1 MLTPDDRRLE
11 KWEKKETGKTAAV
24 ITRQY
29 TEAAKDAARLMKELF
44 RRLREYDK
52 PPAAMHMDALS
63 LKQWRVAK
71 RQEQMRNSKEV
82 RQTAARLAAVAA
94 FAAPL
99 VNALCREVWQKN
111 AWINAEY
118 KPEPWAKG
126 FFADYSRPEAYD
138 DTLRNGFSLLL
149 DGVHAI
155 REYAARLADLIG
167 RAARKVINVLHGA
180 AKRAQNWARMQWI
193 RMANAYGRTE
203 WGKQWVTQDDDRVR
217 KSHDPMNGQRRRWDE
232 SFQTAAG
239 NYLMY
244 PGDTS
249 APIEEWINCRCNLRR
264 VRIA

>member
-1 MLTPDDRRLE
+1 MLMPDDRRLE
-11 KWEKKETGKTAAV
+11 KWEKKEANKTAAV

-29 TEAAKDAARLMKELF
+29 ADAAKDAARRMKDLF

-52 PPAAMHMDALS
+52 PPAAMNMDAPS
-63 LKQWRVAK
+63 LKQWRAAK
-71 RQEQMRNSKEV
+71 RQEQLRSSAEV
-82 RQTAARLAAVAA
+82 RQTATRLAAVVA

-99 VNALCREVWQKN
+99 VDALCRDVWQKN

-118 KPEPWAKG
+118 KPERWAKG
-126 FFADYSRPEAYD
+126 FFEDYSRPEAYD

-193 RMANAYGRTE
+193 RAANALGHAE
-203 WGKQWVTQDDDRVR
+203 WGKRWVTQDDDKVR
-217 KSHDPMNGQRRRWDE
+217 DSHDPMNGQTQLWDE
-232 SFQTAAG
+232 PFETAAG
-239 NYLMY
+239 NHLMY